1 MSWLKKNYVL
11 VPIDFSE
18 ASFAALA
25 PALEFVQDASHLHV
39 IHVLPPLSVVD
50 PGRIWQT
57 VTPESRQHHAESL
70 LKDKLSELGY
80 AGVQV
85 KVLIGIPSHEIVDY
99 AKDNAVELIVMPTH
113 GYTGVK
119 RVLMGSVADQ
129 VVRLSPCP
137 VLLLP

>member
-1 MSWLKKNYVL
+1 MSWLKKNHVL

-50 PGRIWQT
+50 PGMIWQS

-70 LKDKLSELGY
+70 LKDKLSEVGY
-80 AGVQV
+80 TGIQV
-85 KVLIGIPSHEIVDY
+85 KVSIGIPSHEIVDY
-99 AKDNAVELIVMPTH
+99 AKGNGIELIVMPTH